1 MSRSPRRRREQSLQ
15 LLRRVHSERE
25 FEDILHPATLLCE
38 LATTDACSRTAIQWL
53 RGIFDDERSH
63 LVVGMD
69 ERFSIQMLV
78 PEPVRVACMVISAS
92 KGWQPE
98 ALMQGVVSNVAWL
111 EHHQTTLKATER
123 EQHSRKATIAMFSGA
138 RRCAGKSSL
147 CHYITETLLAVPN
160 APALGCVCRGGTI
173 KSYLTAIAEHH
184 RGGLVTDEIQ
194 TAYETKHAGRVN
206 GDHLVG
212 RTEILPFVNGE
223 TIAIS
228 TVHDDRVT
236 QEAYA
241 FLHQVWAPLETLE
254 EVLSRN
260 GIGFKKHFNITW
272 FASHSQATR
281 QVSEASHDFLR
292 GMMAWMC
299 ENALPFPAVHFF
311 DKFAL
316 TMYRAFL
323 EGIEQFLD
331 ENEDLEQLIREKL
344 QFADTDIMRLA
355 NAQMRMCQYARS
367 KTPLPPE
374 EGTPG
379 RVQISIYELAHA
391 LHAWKRQIHLHI
403 AHTKWD
409 AVNGPRP
416 ALATLRALPATP
428 VSLDDMTCKLI
439 LADNRFLSGMAFGT
453 HTARKWVRHKLAGKG
468 ETDVQSRVHA
478 AIIRAADAGVLRI
491 VPLEE
496 AIAPRIADEPA
507 DGNALTPRQHGRR
520 VVYFQK
526 LPWADIEGSQ
536 DAMDFVSA
544 MGLSADKF
552 T

>member
-1 MSRSPRRRREQSLQ
+1 
-15 LLRRVHSERE
+15 
-25 FEDILHPATLLCE
+25 
-38 LATTDACSRTAIQWL
+38 
-53 RGIFDDERSH
+53 
-63 LVVGMD
+63 
-69 ERFSIQMLV
+69 
-78 PEPVRVACMVISAS
+78 
-92 KGWQPE
+92 
-98 ALMQGVVSNVAWL
+98 MQGVVSNVAWL

-184 RGGLVTDEIQ
+184 RGGLVTDEIE

-212 RTEILPFVNGE
+212 KPEIWPFVNGE

-254 EVLSRN
+254 EVLSRDV
-260 GIGFKKHFNITW
+260 IGFKKRFNITW
-272 FASHSQATR
+272 FASHSQATV

-299 ENALPFPAVHFF
+299 ENALPFPAVHYF
-311 DKFAL
+311 DTCAL
-316 TMYRAFL
+316 AKYNAFL
-323 EGIEQFLD
+323 KGIEQFLD
-331 ENEDLEQLIREKL
+331 ENEELEQLIREKL

-379 RVQISIYELAHA
+379 RVQISVYELAHA

-403 AHTKWD
+403 AHTRWNL
-409 AVNGPRP
+409 VN
-416 ALATLRALPATP
+416 
-428 VSLDDMTCKLI
+428 
-439 LADNRFLSGMAFGT
+439 
-453 HTARKWVRHKLAGKG
+453 
-468 ETDVQSRVHA
+468 
-478 AIIRAADAGVLRI
+478 
-491 VPLEE
+491 
-496 AIAPRIADEPA
+496 
-507 DGNALTPRQHGRR
+507 
-520 VVYFQK
+520 
-526 LPWADIEGSQ
+526 
-536 DAMDFVSA
+536 
-544 MGLSADKF
+544 
-552 T
+552 